1 MKEREKHMAKP
12 PLDSFQKRAAA
23 KGTSSR
29 LFALLPLQNPS
40 IFSGPHVEETQKMLK
55 EETIRICCSWVIN
68 TWGRICSALHICF
81 RVRAFG
87 WIGVILQ
94 APRAAKV
101 AFAIQR
107 FLRRPPRA
115 RAAGRQGVSNQLNLG
130 SFRLSVRWRIV
141 EH

>member
-12 PLDSFQKRAAA
+12 PLDSFQKRAALPRELQVVC
-23 KGTSSR
+23 SR
-29 LFALLPLQNPS
+29 CYHS

-68 TWGRICSALHICF
+68 AWGRNCSALHICF
-81 RVRAFG
+81 GVRTFG